1 MQVIVLSRLVQIGSM
16 DLLRR
21 TQCFVWPVSMDSWR
35 KRPLA
40 LKTKPSMSMDT
51 LCFSPM
57 SSPAQVGGCLR
68 NESPFKTKPVRYCKN
83 LLGSICCI
91 ITVAGRKL
99 NVEDIILAEELFTEI
114 MKESSQFVTQGG
126 EPFPSVGDFVRAQV
140 ICHTTLH
147 M

>member
-1 MQVIVLSRLVQIGSM
+1 MIVLSRLVQIGSM

-35 KRPLA
+35 NRPLA
-40 LKTKPSMSMDT
+40 LKTKPLMPMDT
-51 LCFSPM
+51 LCFSPI

-68 NESPFKTKPVRYCKN
+68 SESLFKTKAVTCCKH
-83 LLGSICCI
+83 LLGSIGCI
-91 ITVAGRKL
+91 LTFTGRKL
-99 NVEDIILAEELFTEI
+99 NVEDVILAEELFTEI

-140 ICHTTLH
+140 ICHATLH